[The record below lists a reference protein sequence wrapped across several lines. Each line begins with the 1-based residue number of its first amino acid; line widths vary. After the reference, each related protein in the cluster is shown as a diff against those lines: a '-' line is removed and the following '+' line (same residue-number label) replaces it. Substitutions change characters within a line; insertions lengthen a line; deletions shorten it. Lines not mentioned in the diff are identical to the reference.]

1 MIMTDFETR
10 LLNLLKDTRDQLF
23 HINDSIYQFN
33 KTIKTQSEHFR
44 EIDEAIYQ
52 QTHDSTFVDQIKDIK
67 YEFIE
72 IAKILKNK

>member
-23 HINDSIYQFN
+23 NINESIYQLN
-33 KTIKTQSEHFR
+33 KTIETQFEHLK
-44 EIDEAIYQ
+44 EIDDSIFQ
-52 QTHDSTFVDQIKDIK
+52 QTHDSNLVDQIKDIK